1 MKEIYYL
8 NKETL
13 PTMCVPHDCVIK
25 DIQMKD
31 QTLIFIFEDD
41 ISSHDSIRT
50 VRPNAKSLIIRY
62 HLTEEN
68 GFSIYEWRK
77 PGRFS
82 RKDGCYRRLDNSQL
96 FAFAGH
102 LEYLYHN
109 VGYCSIITKLWA
121 DNGVILDA
129 YVDRLEYEWIQ

>member
-13 PTMCVPHDCVIK
+13 PTICVPHDCVIK

-41 ISSHDSIRT
+41 ISSRDSIRAIH
-50 VRPNAKSLIIRY
+50 PNAKSLIIRY

-68 GFSIYEWRK
+68 GFSVYEWK
-77 PGRFS
+77 KTGRFS
-82 RKDGCYRRLDNSQL
+82 RKDGCYRRLGNSRL
-96 FAFAGH
+96 FAYAGH

-109 VGYCSIITKLWA
+109 VGYCSIIIKLFA
-121 DNGVILDA
+121 DSGVILDA
-129 YVDRLEYEWIQ
+129 YVDYLEYEWIE

>member
-1 MKEIYYL
+1 MKDIYYL

-13 PTMCVPHDCVIK
+13 PTIPVPHDCVIK

-31 QTLIFIFEDD
+31 QTLIFVFEDN
-41 ISSHDSIRT
+41 ISAHDSIQAIH
-50 VRPNAKSLIIRY
+50 PNAKSLIIRY
-62 HLTEEN
+62 HLTDEEA
-68 GFSIYEWRK
+68 FSVYKWRK
-77 PGRFS
+77 PRRFS
-82 RKDGCYRRLDNSQL
+82 RKDGYYRLLDNSQL

-129 YVDRLEYEWIQ
+129 YVDYIEFEWIG